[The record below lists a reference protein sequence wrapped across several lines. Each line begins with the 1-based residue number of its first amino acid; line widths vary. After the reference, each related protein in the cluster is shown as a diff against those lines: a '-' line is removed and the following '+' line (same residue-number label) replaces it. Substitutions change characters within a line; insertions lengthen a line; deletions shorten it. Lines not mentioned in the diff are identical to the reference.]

1 MPAGTCEPDAASPLS
16 GVGFCGK
23 LQSHGDFVRRRVPS
37 TLLRRWEEWADAA
50 MAAIR
55 RHLGDN
61 WPGSY
66 LNSPIWRFA
75 VSANCCGERPF
86 LGIMMPSVDKV
97 GRYHPLTILAALEAT
112 ACAASIAVESTS
124 WYADMEVIALSA
136 LEDAFSFAEFDARLA
151 GAAIPSGT
159 AVAPLGTGRP
169 AAFSGACDRA
179 AAGVLAGIL
188 DAKSVPYS
196 LWWTVGSGG
205 QPDLYCGYAGLPAP
219 EDFRDLMLAAVPA
232 VIVQNGGAS

>member
-1 MPAGTCEPDAASPLS
+1 
-16 GVGFCGK
+16 
-23 LQSHGDFVRRRVPS
+23 
-37 TLLRRWEEWADAA
+37 
-50 MAAIR
+50 
-55 RHLGDN
+55 
-61 WPGSY
+61 
-66 LNSPIWRFA
+66 
-75 VSANCCGERPF
+75 
-86 LGIMMPSVDKV
+86 MMPSVDKV

-205 QPDLYCGYAGLPAP
+205 QPDLYCDYAGLPAP
-219 EDFRDLMLAAVPA
+219 EDFRDLMLADVPA

>member
-97 GRYHPLTILAALEAT
+97 GRYHPLTILAALEPT
-112 ACAASIAVESTS
+112 ACAASILPYRLRGMPTWRRSLSPRSKTS
-124 WYADMEVIALSA
+124 SASMNLTRGWRMLLSRPVLRSLR
-136 LEDAFSFAEFDARLA
+136 LEPIEARRFQGHATEPCPGSSPGFWMRSRSRTLS
-151 GAAIPSGT
+151 GGRSAATANPIST
-159 AVAPLGTGRP
+159 AVMPVCRRRRISA
-169 AAFSGACDRA
+169 
-179 AAGVLAGIL
+179 I
-188 DAKSVPYS
+188 
-196 LWWTVGSGG
+196 
-205 QPDLYCGYAGLPAP
+205 
-219 EDFRDLMLAAVPA
+219 
-232 VIVQNGGAS
+232 